1 MREACHWVTGKVLR
15 NRLRRESEE
24 LLGPCFPPPRAAAR
38 GIDDAEIRLQC
49 AGTAVFFCR
58 RTVRE
63 NVKLWMPAVLV
74 GFLIDCLIGDPAALP
89 HPIVLIGKGIAALE
103 KLLRARFPKTPEGE
117 RAAGRVLVV
126 CMLLLSAAV
135 PAAILW
141 ICFRISRWLY
151 FAVCCIM
158 SWQIFAAKCLKQ
170 EALKVRRCLDD
181 GDLPA
186 ARRQVGMLVGRDTAE
201 LTAEQVTKAAVET
214 VAENTSDG
222 VIAPLLYLMIGGP
235 VLGFVYKAINTMD
248 SMLGYK
254 NEKYLNFGRCAA
266 KTDDVAN
273 FIPARLSAVGMIA
286 AAGLTGFD
294 AKNAARIWRR
304 DRRKHA
310 SPNSAQTESVCA
322 GALHIRLAGNAYYFG
337 KLYEKPYIGDPDR
350 AVEPADI
357 SRTCKLM
364 YGTSI
369 LLLVILEGVGLLIT
383 LLL

>member
-1 MREACHWVTGKVLR
+1 
-15 NRLRRESEE
+15 
-24 LLGPCFPPPRAAAR
+24 
-38 GIDDAEIRLQC
+38 
-49 AGTAVFFCR
+49 
-58 RTVRE
+58 
-63 NVKLWMPAVLV
+63 MPAVLV
-74 GFLIDCLIGDPAALP
+74 GFLIDCLLGDPAKLP
-89 HPIVLIGKGIAALE
+89 HPVVLIGKCISVFE
-103 KLLRARFPKTPEGE
+103 ESLRKRFPRTPEGE
-117 RAAGRVLVV
+117 RTAGCILVIRV
-126 CMLLLSAAV
+126 LLLSAVV

-141 ICFRISRWLY
+141 ACWSISRWLC

-170 EALKVRRCLDD
+170 EAMKVQKCLDD

-186 ARRQVGMLVGRDTAE
+186 ARHQVSMLVGRDTAE
-201 LTAEQVTKAAVET
+201 LTEAQVAKAAVET

-222 VIAPLLYLMIGGP
+222 VIAPLFWMLLGGP

-266 KTDDVAN
+266 KVDDVAN
-273 FIPARLSAVGMIA
+273 FIPAHLSALGMIA
-286 AAGLTGFD
+286 AAALTGFD
-294 AKNAARIWRR
+294 GANAARIWRR

-337 KLYEKPYIGDPDR
+337 KLYEKPFIGDDDR
-350 AVEPADI
+350 PVEAADI
-357 SRTCKLM
+357 SRSCKLM

-369 LLLVILEGVGLLIT
+369 FLLLVLEAAGFLILSFV
-383 LLL
+383 